1 MTVTLWEP
9 TIGNVVPPLPLAQGG
24 TGLAPASNLALL
36 ASLGALGLQ
45 ANIAAAGFALI
56 NGTQDIITWTA
67 PNDGALHR
75 FLVIGTIDVTVA
87 ETGGQIVVNFTAPD
101 NTAAAGIQL
110 FAGGR
115 ATGVAQT
122 TVNAQVK
129 AGTTVAV
136 HQQTALTVGTATLWA
151 DIYGA

>member
-45 ANIAAAGFALI
+45 ANIAAAGFSLV

-75 FLVIGTIDVTVA
+75 FLVIAALDVTVA
-87 ETGGQIVVNFTAPD
+87 ETGGQIVVNFTTPD
-101 NTAAAGIQL
+101 NVASSGNQL

-115 ATGVAQT
+115 ATGIAQSS
-122 TVNAQVK
+122 VNAQVR

-136 HQQTALTVGTATLWA
+136 HQQTALTLGTALLWA